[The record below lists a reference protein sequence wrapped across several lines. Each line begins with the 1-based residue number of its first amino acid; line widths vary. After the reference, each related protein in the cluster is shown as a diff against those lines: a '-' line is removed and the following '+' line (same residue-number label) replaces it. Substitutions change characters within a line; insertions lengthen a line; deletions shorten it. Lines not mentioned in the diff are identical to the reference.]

1 MIRVFFTVILPAI
14 ERMLQMSKT
23 TMPKTTPN
31 KNTAQTGWLIAATE
45 GATVDGRTITKQWIE
60 EMAETYS
67 IEVYTAVIWPE
78 HFRSSWGPFEG
89 KNWGTID
96 AVKASKQGGK
106 LRLFVKLTANSYLL
120 DANKDGQ
127 KLFMSIEPDTDFT
140 GTGKCYLQGLAVT
153 DSPASTG
160 TTRLKFS
167 MGDKEIE
174 HQYSALEV
182 LEKSDFISYGTIENN
197 SSKEEQVKTLFSQ
210 IFNLFSNDTNQAE
223 QQQGEDDDM
232 TEAQFNALMDK
243 LNGTDQKFT
252 SLEDKFKTLEEKVS
266 TFSTSPGDTGGE
278 DESGADNGEDSK
290 GGDGKE
296 TTTETTTETKVTDD
310 QFSALTNGI
319 NALTAKFGSL
329 ETKFNEL
336 SKETGDQEPDPAGQS
351 GTISLV

>member
-1 MIRVFFTVILPAI
+1 L
-14 ERMLQMSKT
+14 
-23 TMPKTTPN
+23 
-31 KNTAQTGWLIAATE
+31 ATE
-45 GATVDGRTITKQWIE
+45 GATVDGRTITKQWIN

-96 AVKASKQGGK
+96 GVKAAKKGGK
-106 LRLFVKLTANSYLL
+106 LRLFVKLTANQYLL

-127 KLFMSIEPDTDFT
+127 KLFMSIEPNTDFT

-167 MGDKEIE
+167 MGNDEVE
-174 HQYSALEV
+174 HDYSELEV
-182 LEKSDFISYGTIENN
+182 LQYSDFIFAHSEPN
-197 SSKEEQVKTLFSQ
+197 KETQAKTLLTQ
-210 IFNLFSNDTNQAE
+210 LINLFSTNQAE

-232 TEAQFNALMDK
+232 TEVQFKALMDK

-252 SLEDKFKTLEEKVS
+252 SLEDKFKTLEEKVN
-266 TFSTSPGDTGGE
+266 TFSTSPGDTGGD
-278 DESGADNGEDSK
+278 DESGGDGKGGSDSGGADT

-296 TTTETTTETKVTDD
+296 TTDETKVNGE
-310 QFSALTNGI
+310 QFSTIEKGLNSLTEK
-319 NALTAKFGSL
+319 LGSL
-329 ETKFNEL
+329 ETKFNEM
-336 SKETGDQEPDPAGQS
+336 SKETGGQEPDPAGQ
-351 GTISLV
+351 GENIALV